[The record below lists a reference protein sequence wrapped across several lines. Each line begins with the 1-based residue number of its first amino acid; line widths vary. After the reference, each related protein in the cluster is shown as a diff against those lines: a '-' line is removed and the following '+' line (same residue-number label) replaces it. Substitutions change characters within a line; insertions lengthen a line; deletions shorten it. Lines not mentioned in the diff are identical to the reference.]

1 MSFEHRLYAA
11 HQELA
16 SKGVKEI
23 NYNPPLCQLLRK
35 FGWQLKPPHYERFM
49 VNLIAMGLPVGIIWG
64 LLMWFFGWQYEV
76 SPAFALR
83 QSALFGIG
91 FGVLMGII
99 FLVRRK
105 QLKLTP
111 WEALPCSTLR
121 TQKRWQL
128 RQPTTSHASP
138 TDKPGSQP

>member
-1 MSFEHRLYAA
+1 MSFEHRLFAA

-64 LLMWFFGWQYEV
+64 LLMWFFGWAHEV
-76 SPAFALR
+76 SLGYALR
-83 QSALFGIG
+83 QTSFFAIG
-91 FGVLMGII
+91 VGLLMAIV
-99 FLVRRK
+99 FQVRRR

-111 WEALPCSTLR
+111 WEQLPGSTPR
-121 TQKRWQL
+121 TQKRWQPK
-128 RQPTTSHASP
+128 Q
-138 TDKPGSQP
+138 

>member
-1 MSFEHRLYAA
+1 MSFEHRLFAA

-64 LLMWFFGWQYEV
+64 LLMWFFGWEHEV
-76 SPAFALR
+76 SLGYALR
-83 QSALFGIG
+83 QTSFFAIG
-91 FGVLMGII
+91 VGLLMAIAFQI
-99 FLVRRK
+99 RRR

-111 WEALPCSTLR
+111 WEALPHSTPR
-121 TQKRWQL
+121 TQKRWQPK
-128 RQPTTSHASP
+128 Q
-138 TDKPGSQP
+138 

>member
-64 LLMWFFGWQYEV
+64 LLMWFFGWEHEV
-76 SPAFALR
+76 SLGYALR
-83 QSALFGIG
+83 QTSFFAIG
-91 FGVLMGII
+91 VGLLMGIAFQI
-99 FLVRRK
+99 RRR

-111 WEALPCSTLR
+111 WEALPHSTPR
-121 TQKRWQL
+121 TQKRWQPK
-128 RQPTTSHASP
+128 Q
-138 TDKPGSQP
+138 

>member
-1 MSFEHRLYAA
+1 MSFEHRLFAA

-49 VNLIAMGLPVGIIWG
+49 VNLIVMGLPVGIIGG
-64 LLMWFFGWQYEV
+64 LLMWFFGREHEV
-76 SPAFALR
+76 SLGYALR
-83 QSALFGIG
+83 QTSVVAIG
-91 FGVLMGII
+91 VGLLMAVAFQI
-99 FLVRRK
+99 RRR

-111 WEALPCSTLR
+111 WEALPSSTPQ
-121 TQKRWQL
+121 TQKRWQ
-128 RQPTTSHASP
+128 P
-138 TDKPGSQP
+138 K

>member
-64 LLMWFFGWQYEV
+64 LLMWFFGWEHEV
-76 SPAFALR
+76 SLGYALR
-83 QSALFGIG
+83 QTSFFAIG
-91 FGVLMGII
+91 VGLLMAIAFQI
-99 FLVRRK
+99 RRR

-111 WEALPCSTLR
+111 WEALPHSTPR
-121 TQKRWQL
+121 TQKRWQP
-128 RQPTTSHASP
+128 R
-138 TDKPGSQP
+138 

>member
-64 LLMWFFGWQYEV
+64 LLMWFFGWEHEV
-76 SPAFALR
+76 SLGYALR
-83 QSALFGIG
+83 QTSFFAIG
-91 FGVLMGII
+91 VGLLMAIAFQI
-99 FLVRRK
+99 RRR

-111 WEALPCSTLR
+111 WEALPHSTPR
-121 TQKRWQL
+121 TQKRWQPK
-128 RQPTTSHASP
+128 Q
-138 TDKPGSQP
+138 

>member
-1 MSFEHRLYAA
+1 MSFEHRLFAA

-23 NYNPPLCQLLRK
+23 NYDPPLCQLLRK

-64 LLMWFFGWQYEV
+64 LLMWFFGWEHEV
-76 SPAFALR
+76 SLGYALR
-83 QSALFGIG
+83 QTSFFAIG
-91 FGVLMGII
+91 VGLLMAIV
-99 FLVRRK
+99 FQVRRR

-111 WEALPCSTLR
+111 WEALPHSTPR
-121 TQKRWQL
+121 TQKRWQPK
-128 RQPTTSHASP
+128 Q
-138 TDKPGSQP
+138 